1 MVIDFSF
8 SPFPRQIDRLFEEL
22 TRPFV
27 INQRRMLYPPLN
39 ISEDADNITV
49 RAEIPGLAMDELE
62 LTLSNK
68 SLVLKGE
75 RKVEQGKYFRQER
88 PTGAFQRIV
97 NLNVPVDREKV
108 KATLVSGVLSVVL
121 PKSEDVKPKKI
132 AIDVAK
138 G

>member
-22 TRPFV
+22 TRPSFV
-27 INQRRMLYPPLN
+27 LNQRRMLYPPLN
-39 ISEDADNITV
+39 ISEDGENVTV

-62 LTLSNK
+62 LTLTNK

-108 KATLVSGVLSVVL
+108 KATLVSGVLTVVL
-121 PKSEDVKPKKI
+121 PKSDEVKPKKI
-132 AIDVAK
+132 AIDVA
-138 G
+138 

>member
-22 TRPFV
+22 TRPSFV
-27 INQRRMLYPPLN
+27 LNQRRMLYPPLN
-39 ISEDADNITV
+39 ISEDGENVTV

-62 LTLSNK
+62 LTLTNK

-88 PTGAFQRIV
+88 PTGLPAHRQLER
-97 NLNVPVDREKV
+97 PGGREKV
-108 KATLVSGVLSVVL
+108 KATLVSGVLTVVL
-121 PKSEDVKPKKI
+121 PKSDEVKPKKI
-132 AIDVAK
+132 AIDVA
-138 G
+138 